1 MRDGIFG
8 LSSVLLG
15 ALAAGVSIVIVM
27 GSILLAFSETNQVNT
42 IADYPTLE
50 SIDILTPTTQVT
62 ATEVPQGTTASPT
75 PSKEPTSTITLSP
88 RIWRMRTAW
97 MNPDWYP
104 VPLFIFRRFSHP
116 QQQSAVV
123 HLPVG

>member
-88 RIWRMRTAW
+88 TVTITKTQVTEVAARPSICG
-97 MNPDWYP
+97 PFFGP
-104 VPLFIFRRFSHP
+104 
-116 QQQSAVV
+116 QSAGS
-123 HLPVG
+123 PIQ